1 MPKYKTAG
9 TCTELRNV
17 VLKKPI
23 AVQGLS
29 NGFGIEI
36 LQIDEEKVTWRWS
49 NEIKERTSKIDSTRE
64 AFRAGRV
71 WRRLSDFEKVW

>member
-1 MPKYKTAG
+1 MPKTKTAG
-9 TCTELRNV
+9 TCQKLQNV
-17 VLKKPI
+17 VLKRPI

-36 LQIDEEKVTWRWS
+36 LQIEGEKVVWRWS

-64 AFRAGRV
+64 AFRAGSV

>member
-9 TCTELRNV
+9 TCPELRNV
-17 VLKKPI
+17 VLRKPI

-49 NEIKERTSKIDSTRE
+49 NEIKERTSKVDSTRE

-71 WRRLSDFEKVW
+71 WRRLSDFEKVR

>member
-9 TCTELRNV
+9 ICPELRNV
-17 VLKKPI
+17 VLRKPI

>member
-9 TCTELRNV
+9 TCTVLRNV

-49 NEIKERTSKIDSTRE
+49 NEIKERISKIDSTRK

>member
-9 TCTELRNV
+9 TCPKLQNV
-17 VLKKPI
+17 VLRKPI

-29 NGFGIEI
+29 YGLGIEI
-36 LQIDEEKVTWRWS
+36 LQIDDEKVTWRWS

>member
-1 MPKYKTAG
+1 MPEDKTAG
-9 TCTELRNV
+9 TCPELRNV
-17 VLKKPI
+17 VLRKPI